1 MQKRQHIKCLTK
13 YDWKWKHALDKSKK
27 VSTIFM
33 DLSKAFDTLNHN
45 LLLAKLNAYG
55 FSFNAIK
62 FVQSYLSERFQR
74 VNINNNF
81 NEWCKILL
89 GVPQGSILGSLLFNI
104 FIKTFSI
111 LYKTLIFATLLMII
125 HYIPLRIISKKL
137 KLF

>member
-1 MQKRQHIKCLTK
+1 MIE
-13 YDWKWKHALDKSKK
+13 KWKHPLDKDKK
-27 VSTIFM
+27 VGTIFM
-33 DLSKAFDTLNHN
+33 DLSKTYDKLNHN

-62 FVQSYLSERFQR
+62 FVQSYLLERFQR

-81 NEWCKILL
+81 SEWCKILP

-104 FIKTFSI
+104 FIND
-111 LYKTLIFATLLMII
+111 IFYFIQDTYICNFADD
-125 HYIPLRIISKKL
+125 HYITLRIISKKL